1 MEKLT
6 VLTIALNEEMNIAPC
21 LESVRWADEI
31 IVVDSGS
38 TDRTVEQA
46 RRYTSQVFSVE
57 WQSYGAARNFGLSH
71 ATGDWILW
79 LDADERVTPELAGE
93 IKQILERDDRRIAG
107 YAIARRAY
115 FLGRWI
121 KHCGWYPS
129 RVVRLFRKQHG
140 KFSESRVHEKLEL
153 HGETEPTRSDLL
165 HFTDPNL
172 HRYLIKFNKYTS
184 LGADD
189 LYEAGRRFRYSDV
202 ILRPVFQFFKM
213 YLVRRGFL
221 DGMPGFILCALSS
234 AYVFAK
240 YAKLWEREQNTHA

>member
-1 MEKLT
+1 MARLT
-6 VLTIALNEEMNIAPC
+6 VITIALNEEMNIAPC

-57 WQSYGAARNFGLSH
+57 WQSYGVARNFGLSH
-71 ATGDWILW
+71 ASGDWILW
-79 LDADERVTPELAGE
+79 LDADERVTPELAAE

-129 RVVRLFRKQHG
+129 RVVRLFQKQYG
-140 KFSESRVHEKLEL
+140 KFTESRVHEKLEL
-153 HGETEPTRSDLL
+153 HGETRPARFDLL

-172 HRYLIKFNKYTS
+172 HGYLLKFNKYTS

-189 LYEAGRRFRYSDV
+189 LHDVGRRFRYSDV

-213 YLVRRGFL
+213 YLLRRGFL
-221 DGMPGFILCALSS
+221 DGMPGFILCVLSS
-234 AYVFAK
+234 AYVFTK